1 MERGSPR
8 EQPGR
13 QPAALGAAVHGPLG
27 PWRYL
32 DVKRS
37 FQRGP
42 LEKSSRGESPFALP
56 SESSVPG
63 RRSVQR
69 APHFACSCCSGHR
82 PRGAGQRGPT
92 MRQGLVASLTLGHQ
106 GADRRRGSVG
116 PVGTVGPRSLRE
128 APRRRRERRRESRSG
143 GRRPRIAAPPPPG
156 APARPGQGQCQCAGG
171 VAAARPR
178 TGLGGA
184 GGPAADRRRLCGRSR
199 RRSRRRSR
207 WRAPCRV
214 RTPRPAP
221 RAGASRA
228 RLHLSERV
236 RPVSDTGLLTRSLHR
251 SQLKGRAAFNPFPVE
266 RTKCDLPPARIS
278 CHRNSLFEA
287 EAGLTGFQREHKM
300 QKLSSQL
307 FLNSATLLPA

>member
-13 QPAALGAAVHGPLG
+13 QPAALGAALHGPLG

-63 RRSVQR
+63 RCSVQR

-92 MRQGLVASLTLGHQ
+92 MRQGLVASLTHGRQ

-128 APRRRRERRRESRSG
+128 APRRRRERGRESRSG

-156 APARPGQGQCQCAGG
+156 APARPGQGQCQGQCA
-171 VAAARPR
+171 PR
-178 TGLGGA
+178 AQGA
-184 GGPAADRRRLCGRSR
+184 WRRRVL
-199 RRSRRRSR
+199 
-207 WRAPCRV
+207 ARV
-214 RTPRPAP
+214 WGAREESPEESPEGALPRPHPAP
-221 RAGASRA
+221 RAAASRA

-251 SQLKGRAAFNPFPVE
+251 SQLKGRAAFNPCPVE

-278 CHRNSLFEA
+278 FHGNSLFEA

-300 QKLSSQL
+300 QKLALQL

>member
-13 QPAALGAAVHGPLG
+13 QPAALGAALHGPLG

-63 RRSVQR
+63 RCSVQR

-92 MRQGLVASLTLGHQ
+92 MRQGLVASLTHGRQ
-106 GADRRRGSVG
+106 GADERRGSVG

-128 APRRRRERRRESRSG
+128 APRRRRETGRESRSG
-143 GRRPRIAAPPPPG
+143 GRRPRIAAPLPRAPPLALVRVSVSAQG
-156 APARPGQGQCQCAGG
+156 AWRRR
-171 VAAARPR
+171 ARPR

-199 RRSRRRSR
+199 RRSR

-214 RTPRPAP
+214 RTPRPERGRPELVSTLASVSVRSVT
-221 RAGASRA
+221 RA
-228 RLHLSERV
+228 
-236 RPVSDTGLLTRSLHR
+236 
-251 SQLKGRAAFNPFPVE
+251 
-266 RTKCDLPPARIS
+266 C
-278 CHRNSLFEA
+278 
-287 EAGLTGFQREHKM
+287 
-300 QKLSSQL
+300 
-307 FLNSATLLPA
+307 